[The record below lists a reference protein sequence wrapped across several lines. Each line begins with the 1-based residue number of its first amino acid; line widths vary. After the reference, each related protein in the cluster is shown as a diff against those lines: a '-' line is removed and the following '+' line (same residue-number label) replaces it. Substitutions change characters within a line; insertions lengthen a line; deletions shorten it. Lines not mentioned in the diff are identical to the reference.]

1 MGKHPKLRWKDA
13 AMKGKLKTLLGSVL
27 TGKPGLAEK
36 IGLAG
41 ISETDESV
49 DDESAEILT
58 VSLERK
64 SLKTLEGR
72 TL

>member
-13 AMKGKLKTLLGSVL
+13 AMTGKLKTLLGSVL

>member
-1 MGKHPKLRWKDA
+1 MGKHPKVRWKDA

>member
-49 DDESAEILT
+49 DESAEILT

>member
-49 DDESAEILT
+49 DDESA
-58 VSLERK
+58 
-64 SLKTLEGR
+64 
-72 TL
+72 

>member
-64 SLKTLEGR
+64 SLNETR
-72 TL
+72 SSQ

>member
-1 MGKHPKLRWKDA
+1 MGNHPKLRWKDA

>member
-13 AMKGKLKTLLGSVL
+13 AMKGKLKTLLGSGL